1 MAGEQVR
8 VPKKI
13 IHAQYVLPEHTQ
25 TSADVLDVI
34 DNYAKTC
41 VPRPSPQTDA
51 RERQLVQTWS
61 LMVLVEHFRKSLASP
76 PSLKVLEDETILSLL
91 QTRIQETKELSQCLV
106 ACEHLQKLGSQR
118 WKRMTMALFKASAFF
133 YVRHSRINVKRSFC
147 VQRTG
152 TAVPSTEEEERKPE
166 AQQGVKDTREVCD
179 QVMRELA
186 SFFVVPE
193 LTEQTAVP
201 VVSNREGVRKSQ
213 KTHKPQS
220 SKPKKPAE
228 KKKVEKGEKGKKA
241 SVSTQAASP
250 SGSSGVQV
258 SAIASPPAASSQ
270 PAPASP
276 FQPVSNTEPF
286 ATASFCSVPVIP
298 FSSQT
303 AHLFSYPPSSPLSP
317 FFPLFVAAC
326 RSAPSL
332 SSPPPSG
339 Q

>member
-1 MAGEQVR
+1 
-8 VPKKI
+8 
-13 IHAQYVLPEHTQ
+13 
-25 TSADVLDVI
+25 
-34 DNYAKTC
+34 
-41 VPRPSPQTDA
+41 
-51 RERQLVQTWS
+51 
-61 LMVLVEHFRKSLASP
+61 
-76 PSLKVLEDETILSLL
+76 
-91 QTRIQETKELSQCLV
+91 
-106 ACEHLQKLGSQR
+106 
-118 WKRMTMALFKASAFF
+118 MALFKASAFF